1 MMMIT
6 GIMMMMPSAIGT
18 GSDDDDSTS
27 TTHSGWQPEA
37 VDCQCIVL
45 DCSNHSGCQWHWHRH
60 DTSASL
66 NAQARRRYYSVF
78 SLLLVHH
85 HDDDYIV
92 TQASTDY
99 DKLTSSTEVVR
110 TSDTTVSVVLVLLT
124 GRLLQ

>member
-1 MMMIT
+1 MT
-6 GIMMMMPSAIGT
+6 
-18 GSDDDDSTS
+18 
-27 TTHSGWQPEA
+27 
-37 VDCQCIVL
+37 
-45 DCSNHSGCQWHWHRH
+45 
-60 DTSASL
+60 
-66 NAQARRRYYSVF
+66 VF